1 MGQSLARVV
10 PVLPPVLPPTTLGVL
25 EGDGEEEGPTTFGS
39 THLEVVTYGPPSGP
53 EEPALGVRFP
63 DLGSLPPELALNVL
77 RHLDATDLCLA
88 SCVWQQLA
96 TDNILWQGLC
106 RSQWHYAS
114 VYSKAESSSL
124 RYRELFLLLDEG
136 TLTFNSNA
144 EQGMAYFISHGLV
157 DDSSLEIAKFIHGT
171 DSLARPK
178 VRQYVESRQEVVDHL
193 VKLQNYANTFLP
205 IALRRFF
212 AKLEAPNDRGSYL
225 QRLLEQF
232 SVRFC
237 QCNPSLAMSVDSVY
251 VMCFSLILLSVDL
264 TSPHVKNKMSKR
276 EFIRNTRGAVGTH
289 GHVQRSLEEDLY
301 GSLYD
306 NVFLRGH
313 IADEEK
319 PVEAMCKQQFVPG
332 YLALFL

>member
-1 MGQSLARVV
+1 VRMGQSLARVV
-10 PVLPPVLPPTTLGVL
+10 LPPILPPRM
-25 EGDGEEEGPTTFGS
+25 GEEEEGEQESHLDIVSYDDDQQQEEEDEVGS
-39 THLEVVTYGPPSGP
+39 Q
-53 EEPALGVRFP
+53 FP
-63 DLGSLPPELALNVL
+63 DLSSLPPELAINVL

-96 TDNILWQGLC
+96 SDNILWQGLC
-106 RSQWHYAS
+106 RTQWHYAS
-114 VYSKAESSSL
+114 IYQKEGKVPL
-124 RYRELFLLLDEG
+124 RYRELYLLLDEG

-144 EQGMAYFISHGLV
+144 EQGMAYFISRGLV
-157 DDSSLEIAKFIHGT
+157 RDSSLEIAKFIHGT
-171 DSLARPK
+171 DSLARAK
-178 VRQYVESRQEVVDHL
+178 VRQYVQSRQEVVDHL
-193 VKLQNYANTFLP
+193 VRLQNYANTFLP

-237 QCNPSLAMSVDSVY
+237 QCNPSLAMTVDSVY

-264 TSPHVKNKMSKR
+264 SSPHVKNKMSKR
-276 EFIRNTRGAVGTH
+276 EFIRNTRGAVGAE
-289 GHVQRSLEEDLY
+289 GSVQRSLEEDLY

-319 PVEAMCKQQFVPG
+319 PVNQMCKQQFVPG

>member
-1 MGQSLARVV
+1 MGQGLARLI
-10 PVLPPVLPPTTLGVL
+10 LPPLLPPNCTL
-25 EGDGEEEGPTTFGS
+25 EEEAEGREPS
-39 THLEVVTYGPPSGP
+39 SSLEIVTCL
-53 EEPALGVRFP
+53 EEEQVEEEKAQVSEWKFP
-63 DLGSLPPELALNVL
+63 DLSKLPPELAFNVL
-77 RHLDATDLCLA
+77 RHLGATDLCLA

-96 TDNILWQGLC
+96 SDNILWQGLC
-106 RSQWHYAS
+106 RTQWHYAS
-114 VYSKAESSSL
+114 IYNSDTVKPL
-124 RYRELFLLLDEG
+124 RYRELYLQLDEG

-144 EQGMAYFISHGLV
+144 EQGMLYFISRGLV
-157 DDSSLEIAKFIHGT
+157 EDSPLEIAKFIHGT
-171 DSLARPK
+171 ESLARAK
-178 VRQYVESRQEVVDHL
+178 VRQYVQGRQEVVDHL
-193 VKLQNYANTFLP
+193 VTLQNFSNTFLP

-237 QCNPSLAMSVDSVY
+237 QCNPALALTVDSVY
-251 VMCFSLILLSVDL
+251 VLCFSLLLLSVDL
-264 TSPHVKNKMSKR
+264 SSPHVKNKMSKR
-276 EFIRNTRGAVGTH
+276 EFIRNTRGAVGAE
-289 GHVQRSLEEDLY
+289 GQRSLEEDLY

-319 PVEAMCKQQFVPG
+319 PVDQTCKQQFVPG